1 MAVLK
6 KGYVKLLFLLLILLL
21 TVLVFLNLFLNHK
34 LGAEGPAYVEK
45 FAGELGYEIGYDD
58 ASFDPLFRLRINGL
72 SMSSPDKHYAEI
84 GRVIISPSIISSI
97 LGRRIS
103 IGDVYIERP
112 VVRYDAEAAD
122 RLVDFFRGDG
132 GGEDKGG
139 GVSVDVKRV
148 RIR

>member
-6 KGYVKLLFLLLILLL
+6 KGYVKLLFLLLILLSS
-21 TVLVFLNLFLNHK
+21 VLVFLNLFLNRK

-45 FAGELGYEIGYDD
+45 FAGELGYDLGYDD

-72 SMSSPDKHYAEI
+72 SMSSPDGAKPYAEI

-122 RLVDFFRGDG
+122 RLVDFFKGDG
-132 GGEDKGG
+132 GRG
-139 GVSVDVKRV
+139 R
-148 RIR
+148 